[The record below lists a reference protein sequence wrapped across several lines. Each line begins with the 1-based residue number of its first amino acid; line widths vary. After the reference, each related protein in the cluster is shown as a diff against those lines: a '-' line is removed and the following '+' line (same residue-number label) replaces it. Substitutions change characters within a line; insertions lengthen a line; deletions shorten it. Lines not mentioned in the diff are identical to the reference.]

1 MDTQALSAN
10 ELRMIFGILGVA
22 VITLIYYF
30 GRPKKLGQGKRI
42 LLKGQ
47 GERIEPTLGEG
58 DSEQGQLNVNR
69 EECDDEFHSIGG
81 NQNANA
87 NSLEAAALARDAHVG
102 VRPPQQPIERIVT
115 LFVTTRGMETIPGSD
130 LVVAAEKAGLQ
141 FGNMNIFHRPVAGRP
156 EAGPIFSVANMVK
169 PGSFDMSKIEEL
181 QTPGVTFF
189 MTLPG
194 PLPALDAW
202 DAMLPCAQRLAE
214 LLDGNVLDEE
224 RNALGRQRVA
234 HIRDELRAFDRKQ
247 ERSQIKPNW

>member
-10 ELRMIFGILGVA
+10 ELRIILGVLGVV
-22 VITLIYYF
+22 VIALIYYF
-30 GRPKKLGQGKRI
+30 GRPKKPGQGKRI
-42 LLKGQ
+42 LFKRG
-47 GERIEPTLGEG
+47 GARIEPTLGEG
-58 DSEQGQLNVNR
+58 EAEQGELKVNR
-69 EECDDEFHSIGG
+69 DEVSDEFHTFGEARSNGS
-81 NQNANA
+81 AV
-87 NSLEAAALARDAHVG
+87 LETAPPRDAHVG

-115 LFVTTRGMETIPGSD
+115 LFVTTRGAETIPGSD

-169 PGSFDMSKIEEL
+169 PGSFDMSKIDEL

-247 ERSQIKPNW
+247 ERNNIKPNW